1 MPKRTD
7 HNQAEI
13 VEALRQIGAT
23 VQDLHNVGEGCPD
36 LLVGAN
42 GRNYLLE
49 VKNGARARLNSR
61 EAQWHQGW
69 SGQVVVVRTVDEALQ
84 AIGVEVW

>member
-36 LLVGAN
+36 LLVGAH
-42 GRNYLLE
+42 GRNYLIE
-49 VKNGARARLNSR
+49 VKNGARAHLNSR
-61 EAQWHQGW
+61 EARWHQAWG
-69 SGQVVVVRTVDEALQ
+69 GQVVVVRTVDEALQ